1 MKKIKNNKKGFSL
14 IELLVVVAIIGIL
27 AAVGVVAY
35 SGYTVKA
42 KISVTKNNHN
52 NLKKFILV
60 QFAKCPE
67 EIGPLKTSAT
77 GPAFYTMKCPPE
89 TDAPGYVGTF
99 LQHFKFEDL
108 RNPYDNSTLAVKSN
122 CNDADGCTQ
131 LTATSTPNAFH
142 ITSYY
147 KNKDNTPVTI
157 GPDTINIE

>member
-1 MKKIKNNKKGFSL
+1 MKQKGFSV

-35 SGYTVKA
+35 NGYTKGA
-42 KISVTKNNHN
+42 RISVTKNNHN
-52 NLKKFILV
+52 NLKKFIQA

-67 EIGPLKTSAT
+67 QIGPLRTSAT
-77 GPAFYTMKCPPE
+77 GPVFYTMPCPPE
-89 TDAPGYVGTF
+89 GDATVYVGTI
-99 LQHFKFEDL
+99 LQHFKFEDW

-122 CNDADGCTQ
+122 CYDADGCTQ
-131 LTATSTPNAFH
+131 LTATSTPNAFS

>member
-1 MKKIKNNKKGFSL
+1 MKQKGFSL

-35 SGYTVKA
+35 NGYTKSA
-42 KISVTKNNHN
+42 RISVTKNNHN
-52 NLKKFILV
+52 NLKKFIQA

-67 EIGPLKTSAT
+67 QIGPLRTSAT
-77 GPAFYTMKCPPE
+77 GPVFYTMPCPPE
-89 TDAPGYVGTF
+89 GDATVYVGTI
-99 LQHFKFEDL
+99 LQHFKFEDW

-122 CNDADGCTQ
+122 CYDADGCTQ
-131 LTATSTPNAFH
+131 LTATSTPNAFS